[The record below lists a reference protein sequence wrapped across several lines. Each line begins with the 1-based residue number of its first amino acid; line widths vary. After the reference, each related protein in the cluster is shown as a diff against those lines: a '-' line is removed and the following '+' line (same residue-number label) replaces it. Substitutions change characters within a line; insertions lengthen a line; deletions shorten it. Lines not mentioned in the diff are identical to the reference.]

1 MAWCGWAHSAWMS
14 PQEMQKGRGARTGTK
29 RGKEIPR
36 GWTNWDGTCPTLGK
50 SMCPEPQDSLE
61 RWKVN
66 ESDKSHSSSGKI
78 GFLSCWGSLLR
89 SSWAHPSFCINKL
102 PQNVAETSSFGISYL
117 RFLQTPPEPIL
128 GTWSSG
134 VWGAFALATPSWFGF
149 WVIHSP
155 LWWSSYQR
163 KLKSQ
168 MGSHHYFLKQ
178 CKYPNTHIGS
188 HRYSK
193 EGWSQW

>member
-89 SSWAHPSFCINKL
+89 SSWAHPFLLHQQIASKRRWNKFVWDQLPEVPSDPARAHLGHLVKWSLGSIRFSNSFL
-102 PQNVAETSSFGISYL
+102 VRVL
-117 RFLQTPPEPIL
+117 
-128 GTWSSG
+128 
-134 VWGAFALATPSWFGF
+134 
-149 WVIHSP
+149 
-155 LWWSSYQR
+155 
-163 KLKSQ
+163 
-168 MGSHHYFLKQ
+168 SH
-178 CKYPNTHIGS
+178 P
-188 HRYSK
+188 
-193 EGWSQW
+193 